1 MSVDAFAVIS
11 SCCSHSLLLL
21 RLSKSCR
28 HVRSSDQEPWLIF
41 FVFWLRLEM
50 TSNSSSSLLYLI
62 SSGDQECSD
71 IITSSRP
78 RIGFHRSRYIDL
90 CLASA
95 ISQSRN
101 RSGDWPE
108 VCFFFFVRT
117 WSDSPITQVLAN
129 LLLGCNSASSTCQF
143 RSSPGR
149 LFWTRLPSE
158 TIA

>member
-1 MSVDAFAVIS
+1 MQSLIASPTPFQVMPACARLWPRALVD
-11 SCCSHSLLLL
+11 
-21 RLSKSCR
+21 
-28 HVRSSDQEPWLIF
+28 F

-50 TSNSSSSLLYLI
+50 TTKPSSLLLYLL

-78 RIGFHRSRYIDL
+78 RHRFHRNRYIDL

-101 RSGDWPE
+101 RSGDWHE
-108 VCFFFFVRT
+108 VLVLLLRLNMVRS
-117 WSDSPITQVLAN
+117 SDTQVLPD

-158 TIA
+158 TIS